1 MWPFRNS
8 ALISSNKAYS
18 YETTAWMM
26 GLSTLFSFLILN
38 VVHGSELFE
47 YQCLMCR
54 LKEYSRREDSTVTDI
69 EAPRVDS
76 GSQAGLDVKVPAY
89 EELKESSHPK
99 PGFFV
104 DQGV

>member
-26 GLSTLFSFLILN
+26 GMSTLMSFMILN

-54 LKEYSRREDSTVTDI
+54 LKEYSRREDSAVTDI
-69 EAPRVDS
+69 EAPRVD
-76 GSQAGLDVKVPAY
+76 
-89 EELKESSHPK
+89 
-99 PGFFV
+99 
-104 DQGV
+104 

>member
-1 MWPFRNS
+1 
-8 ALISSNKAYS
+8 
-18 YETTAWMM
+18 MM

-76 GSQAGLDVKVPAY
+76 GSQAGFDVKVPAH

-99 PGFFV
+99 PEFFV
-104 DQGV
+104 AQDV